1 MGNELFKPT
10 ISFENSSYR
19 DIIIYLIYNGKEKL
33 KDDMPHIKLET
44 TRGLVT
50 IYLDDTMKTIKPK
63 NFDNNDNS
71 LIACAY
77 DYIKSQKELLL
88 KYWNAEIEEQE
99 AKQIFFEEKNEYFG
113 VVNLSKKI
121 TGLPVNI
128 IATSDYLTA
137 RDKIVRFQNDY
148 EDKVNYTNTLPISI
162 SKDNPK
168 ILINRKLN
176 IKIEDFKLVCN
187 FIKNN
192 YDILLKHIKNKLTD
206 SDLIDEIKFCGGAK
220 HE

>member
-1 MGNELFKPT
+1 MGNKLFKPI
-10 ISFENSSYR
+10 ISFENSSCR
-19 DIIIYLIYNGKEKL
+19 DIIIYLIYNGKERL
-33 KDDMPHIKLET
+33 KKEIPHIKLET
-44 TRGLVT
+44 TKGLVT

-63 NFDNNDNS
+63 NFDNIDNS

-77 DYIKSQKELLL
+77 DYIKLHKELLL
-88 KYWNAEIEEQE
+88 KYWKAEIEEQE

-121 TGLPVNI
+121 TGLPVNLI
-128 IATSDYLTA
+128 VYSNYLTA

-148 EDKVNYTNTLPISI
+148 ENKINYKNTLPISI

-187 FIKNN
+187 FVKNN
-192 YDILLKHIKNKLTD
+192 YSTLLNHIENKLTD
-206 SDLIDEIKFCGGAK
+206 SDLIDKFKFCGGAK

>member
-19 DIIIYLIYNGKEKL
+19 DIIIYLIYNGKEEL
-33 KDDMPHIKLET
+33 KDEIPHIKLET
-44 TRGLVT
+44 TKGLVT
-50 IYLDDTMKTIKPK
+50 IYLDDSMKTIKPK

-77 DYIKSQKELLL
+77 DYIKSHKSLLL
-88 KYWNAEIEEQE
+88 KYWKAEIGEQE
-99 AKQIFFEEKNEYFG
+99 AKLIFFEEKNEYFG

-121 TGLPVNI
+121 TGLPVNL
-128 IATSDYLTA
+128 IAYSDYLTA
-137 RDKIVRFQNDY
+137 RDNIVRFQNDY
-148 EDKVNYTNTLPISI
+148 DDKVNYTNTLPISI

-176 IKIEDFKLVCN
+176 IKIEDYNKLCN
-187 FIKNN
+187 FIKKN
-192 YDILLKHIKNKLTD
+192 YDILLKHIENKID
-206 SDLIDEIKFCGGAK
+206 DADLLDKIKEVK
-220 HE
+220 QYE